1 MKLVSLASKVDR
13 RTETCNFHIK
23 SNMIFQWRYV
33 RIQMEN
39 DDRVIEPS
47 IIVLKWNWL

>member
-1 MKLVSLASKVDR
+1 MKLVSLAGKVNR
-13 RTETCNFHIK
+13 RTGSCNFHIK

-39 DDRVIEPS
+39 DDREIESS
-47 IIVLKWNWL
+47 IIVLKWN